1 MRNCDRSWNPVFVLH
16 PLIRGKDSA
25 NSCSL
30 IHWLDLYVE
39 DVEALHCNV
48 SIFLLGGM
56 TSAMKV
62 VIQRVTA
69 SQVSVDGKVI
79 GKIGRGLNLLV
90 GIADSDTEADLDW
103 MSKKCLSLR
112 LFPEKAGGR
121 FDCSVQ
127 DIQGELLVIS
137 QFTLYGDCRKGRR
150 PSFDEAAAPNQAQ
163 ARYHQFVDILR
174 QSGLRVETGLFGAM
188 MQVSIENDGP
198 VTLLLER

>member
-1 MRNCDRSWNPVFVLH
+1 
-16 PLIRGKDSA
+16 
-25 NSCSL
+25 
-30 IHWLDLYVE
+30 
-39 DVEALHCNV
+39 
-48 SIFLLGGM
+48 
-56 TSAMKV
+56 MKV

-69 SQVSVDGKVI
+69 SQVSVDGGVI

-90 GIADSDTEADLDW
+90 GIADSDTEETLDW
-103 MSKKCLSLR
+103 MAKKCLELR

-150 PSFDEAAAPNQAQ
+150 PSFDQAAAPDQAE
-163 ARYHQFVDILR
+163 ARYNQFVDKLR
-174 QSGLRVETGLFGAM
+174 QSGLNVETGQFGAM